1 MAAADITLKLQARI
15 RTSAKTFVDP
25 VALMN
30 RKDAAAPKILRKIG
44 AYAVRT
50 IRNSLKE
57 KRRLKVSEFPD
68 ELKLLIGATRM
79 AAARTKKGTVSRSKM
94 KLLEAELRDQIVSWP
109 MSTSEPGRPPK
120 VSVTITKIGKRFKRF
135 KNLISFE
142 VNGVTSVLM
151 GPEVQTPFDIPGDLE
166 FGGAKPR
173 PAVKWVRFYKDG
185 KPKFVLQR
193 NGVTTQTRAA
203 RPYVG
208 PGFDRTTDALIPK
221 IFKDFF

>member
-1 MAAADITLKLQARI
+1 MATANINLKLQVKVRAAAR
-15 RTSAKTFVDP
+15 TFVDP
-25 VALMN
+25 VALMT
-30 RKDAAAPKILRKIG
+30 RKDAAAPKILKKIG

-94 KLLEAELRDQIVSWP
+94 KLLEAELREQIISWP
-109 MSTSEPGRPPK
+109 MSTSVPGQPPK
-120 VSVTITKIGKRFKRF
+120 VTVEITKTGRRFKRF

-151 GPEVQTPFDIPGDLE
+151 GPEVQSPFDIPGDLE

-185 KPKFVLQR
+185 KPKVVLQR